1 MTQHKDLTAIHC
13 LYDVHTGFVRLRE
26 NGQTI
31 VFADVGGTHL
41 GVARVRCAEDI
52 IKAAQQRLLRQ
63 QNMVLENTGHF
74 LGQHVLRN
82 TVVIIQTGLRPPADV
97 QRGMNVRFSPV
108 HDLGQFLPVFD
119 FLKRHGLYRR
129 TGDDKTVIF
138 LVADIVE
145 RLVEGE
151 KMILRRIFGMVRF
164 GLDQIDLDLD
174 RRVG

>member
-1 MTQHKDLTAIHC
+1 M
-13 LYDVHTGFVRLRE
+13 VHTGFVRLCE
-26 NGQTI
+26 NGQTL

-63 QNMVLENTGHF
+63 QNMVLENAGHF

-108 HDLGQFLPVFD
+108 HNLGVSSFQ
-119 FLKRHGLYRR
+119 YS
-129 TGDDKTVIF
+129 TSSN
-138 LVADIVE
+138 
-145 RLVEGE
+145 
-151 KMILRRIFGMVRF
+151 GMVSTGAPVMIKPSYFWSRISSNV
-164 GLDQIDLDLD
+164 L
-174 RRVG
+174 

>member
-1 MTQHKDLTAIHC
+1 M
-13 LYDVHTGFVRLRE
+13 HTGFVRLCE
-26 NGQTI
+26 NGQTL

-63 QNMVLENTGHF
+63 QNMVLENAGHF
-74 LGQHVLRN
+74 LGEHVLRN
-82 TVVIIQTGLRPPADV
+82 TVVIIQTGLSSPADV

-108 HDLGQFLPVFD
+108 HNLGQFLPVFD
-119 FLKRHGLYRR
+119 FLERHGLHRC
-129 TGDDKTVIF
+129 TGDDKTVIL

-145 RLVEGE
+145 CLVKGE